1 MTQRPT
7 PQLQPGQT
15 RMQQVERLQAEIE
28 RLRAYIES
36 LDGKHIGIRADNCF
50 IDDGIVVASDI
61 LEPRTMTER
70 QISIAAPRTD
80 EERKIATAVE
90 QGYDAGWADAKEEA
104 QDEIERLTKER
115 DEIKSEASELAADL
129 RRAMGENERLRAAPD
144 GLQRYS
150 FDDQANRMEQN
161 WSGEFV
167 RIDDLRAALKNAAE
181 QKAGD

>member
-1 MTQRPT
+1 MTQPSI

-15 RMQQVERLQAEIE
+15 RMQQVEQLQA
-28 RLRAYIES
+28 
-36 LDGKHIGIRADNCF
+36 
-50 IDDGIVVASDI
+50 
-61 LEPRTMTER
+61 
-70 QISIAAPRTD
+70 
-80 EERKIATAVE
+80 
-90 QGYDAGWADAKEEA
+90 
-104 QDEIERLTKER
+104 EIERLTKER